1 VFNSITGTS
10 DGGYLVNELACYLKT
25 DALDIALPNMQ
36 AIEIRYEAHYTARQ
50 YHYHLPL
57 GKLQL
62 LALILYLPSETS
74 LANIET
80 VRMAAVKAVLAW
92 QKIKTDSSQDKD
104 NQALSYDV
112 LVVDI
117 KFSEDANSNNSDNNI
132 EHNNDN
138 NNNDNNNN
146 DNNNNDNNN
155 NDNNNNEHNRQRN
168 QLPKRLKHEFAARY
182 FMENLVVDMSDH
194 AQRLQVFSWHDWG
207 SITLALQTP
216 CELWRFLGYHLDQL
230 QRSVASHV
238 ASFESEDM
246 LVTQFLS
253 SALLFD
259 HAITI
264 DNALI
269 KYGIQQAPNAALVA
283 MTLAQKNK
291 SQTAQ
296 MYQQHRQQA
305 ATLWSQLST
314 QMIDTVSAELTAQAD
329 TESLKP
335 QFSLWQQQLLD
346 ESAFSRHE
354 LIRTLYRHP
363 QQKPALQKTGYVVH
377 QHSYENLGRHYV
389 LIFYGQDL
397 AGQNSKAAI
406 QPNLQKIAQDVA
418 TRLPMAELHH
428 VIILGIDFIS
438 DAGET
443 FIDIDLWIQPV
454 NNMTQ
459 RERQLTKQIQRL
471 KQQGAEQQD
480 IQQPVAKKQAAKKPN
495 EPVNDLPQIRLN
507 LSIPARKDKL

>member
-1 VFNSITGTS
+1 MFNSITGTS
-10 DGGYLVNELACYLKT
+10 DGGYLVNELACYLQT
-25 DALDIALPNMQ
+25 DALDIVLPNMQ
-36 AIEIRYEAHYTARQ
+36 TIEIRYEAHYTARQ

-92 QKIKTDSSQDKD
+92 QKTKTDSSQDKD
-104 NQALSYDV
+104 NQALVYDV

-117 KFSEDANSNNSDNNI
+117 QFSEDANSSNNNNSDNND

-138 NNNDNNNN
+138 NI
-146 DNNNNDNNN
+146 
-155 NDNNNNEHNRQRN
+155 EHNRQRN

-194 AQRLQVFSWHDWG
+194 AQRLQVFSWHDWC
-207 SITLALQTP
+207 SIMLALQTP

-230 QRSVASHV
+230 QRSVSSHV

-495 EPVNDLPQIRLN
+495 KPVNDLPQIRLN

>member
-1 VFNSITGTS
+1 MFNSITGTS
-10 DGGYLVNELACYLKT
+10 DGGYLVNELACYLQT
-25 DALDIALPNMQ
+25 DALDIVLPNMQ
-36 AIEIRYEAHYTARQ
+36 TIEIRYEAHYTARQ

-92 QKIKTDSSQDKD
+92 QKTNCSQDKD
-104 NQALSYDV
+104 NQALVYDV

-117 KFSEDANSNNSDNNI
+117 QFSEHANSSNNNDNNI
-132 EHNNDN
+132 EH
-138 NNNDNNNN
+138 
-146 DNNNNDNNN
+146 N

-230 QRSVASHV
+230 QRSVSSHV

-495 EPVNDLPQIRLN
+495 KPVNDLPQIRLN